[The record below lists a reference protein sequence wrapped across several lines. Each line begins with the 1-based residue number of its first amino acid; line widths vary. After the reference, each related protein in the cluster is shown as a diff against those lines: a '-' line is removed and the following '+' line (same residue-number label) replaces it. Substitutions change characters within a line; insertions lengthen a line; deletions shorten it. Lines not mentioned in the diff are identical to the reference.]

1 MSASFSTEIQSYT
14 SAEDTSCVESR
25 ELCLKRLLRELLDDS
40 PVSSA
45 LVPGVPYTDIKITP
59 SVLNISATYLDLYGI
74 LLHINLPFFSHCL
87 LQLSHNHK
95 ICWGGGFLELPYLC
109 YCSQEN
115 LVLLESWW
123 GLAHQN
129 FLKDFSLLGWIL
141 THPVSYQIPGS
152 PPLKE
157 INR

>member
-59 SVLNISATYLDLYGI
+59 SVLNISATYFDLYGI

-95 ICWGGGFLELPYLC
+95 ICWGGGGSLSYLIFVIALRKTWFC
-109 YCSQEN
+109 
-115 LVLLESWW
+115 W
-123 GLAHQN
+123 
-129 FLKDFSLLGWIL
+129 SLGGAWL
-141 THPVSYQIPGS
+141 T
-152 PPLKE
+152 KTF
-157 INR
+157 